1 MSNDAGNLN
10 TDFATRTPRVQ
21 EPSLHLN
28 TVNLDKLLIPSKSG
42 LPDLRF
48 SSNNYK
54 HR

>member
-10 TDFATRTPRVQ
+10 TDFAIRTPRVQ
-21 EPSLHLN
+21 EPSLN
-28 TVNLDKLLIPSKSG
+28 TVNLDKLLIPFKSG
-42 LPDLRF
+42 LPDLIF